1 MCDSAAGTVISRCG
15 HAERETVRT
24 SIIEL
29 SELLR
34 KRNLSPV
41 ELTLD
46 CLSRIEKLDGTLNA
60 FITVTAESALAQAR
74 EAEAEIQRGD
84 WRGPLHGIPLA
95 LKDII
100 DTAGVRTTAASSLF
114 KDRIPA
120 EDAEVVRRLKNAGA
134 VILGKQNLHEFAY
147 GGSSVVSFYGAVH
160 NPWNPECIAGG
171 SSGGSGAAVAAGLCL
186 GAIGTDTAGSVREPA
201 ALCGAVGFKPTYGR
215 VSTRGVIPLS
225 PSLDH
230 VGPITRMVSDAAVIL
245 QAIAG
250 YDSRD
255 PTSVDRPVPDY
266 VAGLREKPEPLKIGI
281 PRAYFYD
288 NLDPEVAAAV
298 EEALR
303 VLQTIAGEPQ
313 DVEPSVPTD
322 RTLQNA
328 EAYGYHAEFVAR
340 SPELYQPETLRRIR
354 SGEKISAAE
363 VAERR
368 RELAQIRRDVAGSIL
383 RNVDVLATPTMPVP
397 APNLNELKNN
407 PDLLRPRELVL
418 LRNTRPANV
427 WGLPAIS
434 IPCGFT
440 NAGLP
445 IGLQIIGRPWEEIT
459 ILQLAYAYERATEWY
474 EREPEIAVNA
484 PK

>member
-1 MCDSAAGTVISRCG
+1 V
-15 HAERETVRT
+15 VRI

-29 SELLR
+29 GELLR
-34 KRNLSPV
+34 KRNLSPL
-41 ELTLD
+41 ELTHD
-46 CLSRIEKLDGTLNA
+46 CLARIEKLDGTLNT
-60 FITVTAESALAQAR
+60 FVTVTAESALAQAR

-100 DTAGVRTTAASSLF
+100 DTAGVRTTAASALF
-114 KDRIPA
+114 KDRIPS

-171 SSGGSGAAVAAGLCL
+171 SSGGSAAAVAAGLCV
-186 GAIGTDTAGSVREPA
+186 GAIGTDTAGSIREPA
-201 ALCGAVGFKPTYGR
+201 ALCGVVGLKPTYGR
-215 VSTRGVIPLS
+215 VSARGVIPLS

-230 VGPITRMVSDAAVIL
+230 VGPITRTVSDAAVML

-250 YDSRD
+250 YDLRE
-255 PTSVDRPVPDY
+255 PTSVDVPVPDY
-266 VAGLREKPEPLKIGI
+266 VAALCEKPKPLKIGV

-288 NLDPEVAAAV
+288 GLDPEVAAAV
-298 EEALR
+298 EQALR
-303 VLQTIAGEPQ
+303 VLQTIAGEMQEVDPA
-313 DVEPSVPTD
+313 VPTD
-322 RTLQNA
+322 RTLQSA
-328 EAYGYHAEFVAR
+328 ESYAYHAEFVAR
-340 SPELYQPETLRRIR
+340 SPEFYQPETLRRIR
-354 SGEKISAAE
+354 SGEKITTTE

-368 RELAQIRRDVAGSIL
+368 RELVQIRRDVAGGVFGD
-383 RNVDVLATPTMPVP
+383 VDVLVTPATPIP
-397 APNLNELKNN
+397 APNLNELKS
-407 PDLLRPRELVL
+407 PDLLRPRELLL

-434 IPCGFT
+434 VPCGFT

-445 IGLQIIGRPWEEIT
+445 IGLQIIGRAWEET
-459 ILQLAYAYERATEWY
+459 TVLQLAYAYERATEWH
-474 EREPEIAVNA
+474 EREPNVASNA
-484 PK
+484 